1 MASDWITVREF
12 GEDSYTIGARVN
24 RNFKGEDL
32 LFFDK
37 AGSRLR

>member
-1 MASDWITVREF
+1 MASGLITVREF
-12 GEDSYTIGARVN
+12 DEVSYTIGARVN
-24 RNFKGEDL
+24 RNLKGEDL